1 MPTKKNGMLFE
12 MHPSPAK
19 SKDGKT
25 LYYARPVKGQKL
37 NIKQIDTLCE
47 QHRRLIGCRL
57 ETVFEEFLKE
67 VGYWLAKGY
76 RIDTPI
82 GSFKEITY
90 KVINPGE
97 SNTLFDEDVVT
108 SAEVAGQELLK
119 GEICGGFVLNPTE
132 SKVNKIEIDVAF
144 QRGLYYAND
153 NGSLGSKT
161 VQWRVD
167 ARLIDDEDNALSDW
181 KTLGTETVTDATVNG
196 IYKTYTYSVAQGRY
210 EVRATRLDDRTI
222 LHVPDTKSV
231 GFPPKVMWFQIKVTA
246 MSLYWP

>member
-82 GSFKEITY
+82 GSFAPKLGLKREISDPDDVKGNDVTFEGVEY
-90 KVINPGE
+90 NPGKLWKKE
-97 SNTLFDEDVVT
+97 AEKWLDGFRPVRNANTEEIMSDSERLR
-108 SAEVAGQELLK
+108 EVLDRYVSK
-119 GEICGGFVLNPTE
+119 GG
-132 SKVNKIEIDVAF
+132 
-144 QRGLYYAND
+144 
-153 NGSLGSKT
+153 
-161 VQWRVD
+161 
-167 ARLIDDEDNALSDW
+167 
-181 KTLGTETVTDATVNG
+181 
-196 IYKTYTYSVAQGRY
+196 
-210 EVRATRLDDRTI
+210 
-222 LHVPDTKSV
+222 
-231 GFPPKVMWFQIKVTA
+231 MVTA
-246 MSLYWP
+246 RQFAAATGLTYYSARKQLDAWTEGEKPLLMRSKMGKIFIYTAI

>member
-82 GSFKEITY
+82 GSFAPKLGLKREISDPDDVKGSDVTFEGVEY
-90 KVINPGE
+90 NPGKLWKKE
-97 SNTLFDEDVVT
+97 AEKWLDERLREILDRYV
-108 SAEVAGQELLK
+108 SK
-119 GEICGGFVLNPTE
+119 GG
-132 SKVNKIEIDVAF
+132 
-144 QRGLYYAND
+144 
-153 NGSLGSKT
+153 
-161 VQWRVD
+161 
-167 ARLIDDEDNALSDW
+167 
-181 KTLGTETVTDATVNG
+181 
-196 IYKTYTYSVAQGRY
+196 
-210 EVRATRLDDRTI
+210 
-222 LHVPDTKSV
+222 
-231 GFPPKVMWFQIKVTA
+231 MVTA
-246 MSLYWP
+246 RQFAAATGLTYYSARKQLDAWTEGEKPLLMRSKMGKIFIYTAI